1 MADLGGPPNFDVA
14 SDGKRIVAL
23 FDVEATTPDET
34 HLRVLLNF
42 NDELRRQ
49 RANRPKAEPR

>member
-1 MADLGGPPNFDVA
+1 MANLGGPPNFDVA
-14 SDGKRIVAL
+14 PDGKRIVAL
-23 FDVEATTPDET
+23 FDVEATAPDET

-49 RANRPKAEPR
+49 RAILPNAELR